1 MNYKPENRSTEP
13 KAKTKKTRV
22 PRLKGKEP
30 GAVPTRRAELIKVGV
45 DVGLTKYAV
54 CRQVDGSLQD
64 PPRMQTPEGFKSWL
78 LEQRELAARVVVCY
92 EAGLF
97 GFELARWVVAQGMEC
112 LVMAPVRLDEK
123 NKRVETD
130 GLNARDIAS
139 RLDRYLAG
147 NTRAL
152 TVCRIPTQPEE
163 LLRQQ
168 TRQREQLLEHR
179 RSMEAQGRSLLWQ
192 FGYLQQGR
200 TRWWREPFWTNLSAA
215 VIQDVRAALERL
227 RAVILELVQQL
238 GQLEAQLVAQAAPGV
253 PAVFRN
259 PPSGMGVISLL
270 ILCREMM
277 DWNRFKNRR
286 QVGSFTGLVPSE
298 ASTGLSRRL
307 GSVTKVGNPV
317 VRAIL
322 VEMAWRLVRLQPQCH
337 AVRKWLP
344 VLQDRHKR
352 SASARKK
359 AIVAVARVL
368 AVDLWRLATGQ
379 TTPAALGLV

>member
-13 KAKTKKTRV
+13 KAKTEKTRV

-30 GAVPTRRAELIKVGV
+30 GAAPTRRAEVIKVGV

-54 CRQVDGSLQD
+54 CRQVDGSLPD
-64 PPRMQTPEGFKSWL
+64 PPRMQTPEGFKTWL
-78 LEQRELAARVVVCY
+78 LEQRGLAVRVVVCY

-130 GLNARDIAS
+130 GLNARDIGS

-152 TVCRIPTQPEE
+152 TVCRIPTEQEE

-168 TRQREQLLEHR
+168 TRQREQLVEHR
-179 RSMEAQGRSLLWQ
+179 KSMEAQGRSLLWQ
-192 FGYLQQGR
+192 FGYLREGR
-200 TRWWREPFWTNLSAA
+200 CRWWREPFWQPISQG
-215 VIQDVRAALERL
+215 VIQDVRRALERL
-227 RAVILELVQQL
+227 RAVILELVK
-238 GQLEAQLVAQAAPGV
+238 QLEQLEVQLLIQATQDLPE
-253 PAVFRN
+253 VFRN
-259 PPSGMGVISLL
+259 PPKGLGALSLL
-270 ILCREMM
+270 ILFREMM
-277 DWNRFKNRR
+277 DWGRFKNRR

-298 ASTGLSRRL
+298 GSTGLSRRL
-307 GSVTKVGNPV
+307 GSVTKVGNPT

-322 VEMAWRLVRLQPQCH
+322 VEMAWRLVRLQPNCH

-344 VLQDRHKR
+344 ALRDRHKK

-359 AIVAVARVL
+359 AIVALARTL

-379 TTPAALGLV
+379 TTPAKLGLA